1 MKNQLILIL
10 VTSLLITFS
19 LKLYAED
26 VNKIEINN
34 CIECNIYTNDRG
46 ESTLIDTNSDSLTL
60 STVSQKSNNESQLL
74 ISKYAELEVLINQI
88 RILNKQKSGN
98 ESQLIISKYAELED
112 LKNQIRILNS
122 ENKELA
128 PIMSSKLTNSLKS
141 NKQSKYYLSAGF
153 GKIKDDVVANFLAG
167 YKLFPNLSIEGGL
180 ITSAEVYSLATDS
193 TSESGTTDGKAWT
206 LDANAGL
213 KATTNTSY
221 LLGVNYSIPVFS
233 DRPNNVPFPKLMPNL
248 QINNNL
254 DFYSKA
260 GILFWGV
267 DYSLF
272 LDGTIVFD
280 GVSYTPNGSIPFAKG
295 KGSDIYYGIGLSYP
309 LTNEAAI
316 RTEYTKSKIAGVKIG
331 GFSSSIVFEF

>member
-1 MKNQLILIL
+1 MKNQPILIL
-10 VTSLLITFS
+10 VVSLLITFS

-34 CIECNIYTNDRG
+34 CVECNFYTNDSG

-180 ITSAEVYSLATDS
+180 ITSAEVHSIS
-193 TSESGTTDGKAWT
+193 TGNETESGTTDGKAWSM
-206 LDANAGL
+206 DANAGL
-213 KATTNTSY
+213 KTTTNTSY
-221 LLGVNYSIPVFS
+221 LLGVNYSVPL
-233 DRPNNVPFPKLMPNL
+233 PNLTNNVPFPKFMRNL
-248 QINNNL
+248 QSDNNL
-254 DFYSKA
+254 DLYSKA

-272 LDGTIVFD
+272 LDGTIIFD
-280 GVSYTPNGSIPFAKG
+280 GVTYTPNGSVPFAKS

-309 LTNEAAI
+309 LTNEASI
-316 RTEYTKSKIAGVKIG
+316 RTEYAKSKIAGVKIG

>member
-1 MKNQLILIL
+1 MKNQPILIL

-34 CIECNIYTNDRG
+34 CVECIIYTNDG
-46 ESTLIDTNSDSLTL
+46 VESTIVDTNSDSLTL
-60 STVSQKSNNESQLL
+60 STDSQETNNESQLL
-74 ISKYAELEVLINQI
+74 ISKYE
-88 RILNKQKSGN
+88 
-98 ESQLIISKYAELED
+98 AELED
-112 LKNQIRILNS
+112 LKNQLLVLSN
-122 ENKELA
+122 EKKELV
-128 PIMSSKLTNSLKS
+128 PIMSSKFTDSLNTK
-141 NKQSKYYLSAGF
+141 KQSKYYLSTGI
-153 GKIKDDVVANFLAG
+153 GKIKGDVVANFLAG

-221 LLGVNYSIPVFS
+221 LIGVNYSIPVFS

-316 RTEYTKSKIAGVKIG
+316 RTEYTKSKIAGVNIG
-331 GFSSSIVFEF
+331 GFSSSIVFDF

>member
-1 MKNQLILIL
+1 MECPNKPCYLIFIVMKNQPILIL
-10 VTSLLITFS
+10 VVSLLITFS

-34 CIECNIYTNDRG
+34 CVECIIYTNDG
-46 ESTLIDTNSDSLTL
+46 VESTIVDTNSDSLTL
-60 STVSQKSNNESQLL
+60 STDSQETNNESQLL
-74 ISKYAELEVLINQI
+74 ISKYE
-88 RILNKQKSGN
+88 
-98 ESQLIISKYAELED
+98 AELED
-112 LKNQIRILNS
+112 IKNQLLVLSN
-122 ENKELA
+122 EKKELV
-128 PIMSSKLTNSLKS
+128 PIMSSKFTDSLNTK
-141 NKQSKYYLSAGF
+141 KQSKYYLSTGI
-153 GKIKDDVVANFLAG
+153 GKIKGDVVANFLAG

-248 QINNNL
+248 QVNNNL

>member
-1 MKNQLILIL
+1 MKNQPILIL
-10 VTSLLITFS
+10 VVSLLITFS
-19 LKLYAED
+19 LKLYAEE
-26 VNKIEINN
+26 VTKIEI
-34 CIECNIYTNDRG
+34 IVYTNDG
-46 ESTLIDTNSDSLTL
+46 VESTIIDTNSDSLTL
-60 STVSQKSNNESQLL
+60 STISQKSKNVSQLL

-141 NKQSKYYLSAGF
+141 NKQSKFYLSSGF
-153 GKIKDDVVANFLAG
+153 GKIKNDVVANFLAG

-248 QINNNL
+248 QVNNNL

-260 GILFWGV
+260 GVLFWGV

-272 LDGTIVFD
+272 LDGTIIFD
-280 GVSYTPNGSIPFAKG
+280 GVTYTPNGSVPFAKS

-309 LTNEAAI
+309 LTNEASI
-316 RTEYTKSKIAGVKIG
+316 RTEYAKSKIAGVKIG

>member
-1 MKNQLILIL
+1 MKNQPILIL
-10 VTSLLITFS
+10 VASLLITFS

-26 VNKIEINN
+26 VTKIEINN
-34 CIECNIYTNDRG
+34 CIECNIYTNDG
-46 ESTLIDTNSDSLTL
+46 VEKTIIDTNSDSLTL
-60 STVSQKSNNESQLL
+60 STNSQKTNNS
-74 ISKYAELEVLINQI
+74 
-88 RILNKQKSGN
+88 
-98 ESQLIISKYAELED
+98 
-112 LKNQIRILNS
+112 
-122 ENKELA
+122 NKELV
-128 PIMSSKLTNSLKS
+128 PIMSSELTGFLKHK
-141 NKQSKYYLSAGF
+141 KQSKYYLSTGF
-153 GKIKDDVVANFLAG
+153 GKIKGDVVANFLAG

-180 ITSAEVYSLATDS
+180 ITSAEVYTLDTDS
-193 TSESGTTDGKAWT
+193 TSESGTTDGKSYT
-206 LDANAGL
+206 IDANAGL

-221 LLGVNYSIPVFS
+221 LLGVNSSIPVFS

-272 LDGTIVFD
+272 LDGTITFD
-280 GVSYTPNGSIPFAKG
+280 GTTYTPNGSIPFANG
-295 KGSDIYYGIGLSYP
+295 KGSNFYYGIGLSYP